1 MCVAVWTSMQCVCV
15 LCGGECVGGLWGM
28 QMGHGGVVADPPH
41 PHYMGI
47 SSNCMHGWG
56 WGVAA
61 VVSAV
66 GVCGCVWVVQRRAGG
81 CGAASQAYL
90 RSAAPSSAGFV
101 LTGIQR
107 PTCKLN
113 LQTPQ

>member
-1 MCVAVWTSMQCVCV
+1 MGDVWGGCGVCRWAM
-15 LCGGECVGGLWGM
+15 GGGWL
-28 QMGHGGVVADPPH
+28 APH
-41 PHYMGI
+41 TPTMGI
-47 SSNCMHGWG
+47 SSMHGCV
-56 WGVAA
+56 WGVVA

-66 GVCGCVWVVQRRAGG
+66 GVWGCVWVVQRRAGG

-113 LQTPQ
+113 LQAPQ